1 MHMHTNICLYV
12 CVHGKALRGDLPK
25 KFYWNVV
32 WSLRIVLSNPV
43 LFTASRSLDCTS
55 PWLWCWVFRKLV
67 DYFVPRTYRS
77 VRALSTYIHMYKHLN
92 WYIHSMS
99 VGIAMCM
106 CACGEF
112 GWKLPIAASC
122 FSVVC
127 CPFRPTVQYLFSCG
141 CTCVRIISLT
151 NCATFPIRKK
161 EWLLQFSIWTLSNLN
176 KRMCMC

>member
-1 MHMHTNICLYV
+1 MYICIQTYV
-12 CVHGKALRGDLPK
+12 CMCVCMEKPLEGICQNTLLKCCM
-25 KFYWNVV
+25 KFENCAFE
-32 WSLRIVLSNPV
+32 SGFICC
-43 LFTASRSLDCTS
+43 FTIF
-55 PWLWCWVFRKLV
+55 WLYIPMIWCWVFRKLV

-99 VGIAMCM
+99 VGIVMCM